1 MSFLGKTITEKI
13 FSEHL
18 GRDVKSGEMV
28 IAEVD
33 VAMLQDGTGPLAIEE
48 FDNLKFDEVRVDKAV
63 IFIDHASPSPRKELS
78 NFHIMLRN
86 FSKDH
91 DVILHDVGD
100 GVCHQ
105 LLAENYVKPGDIVVG
120 ADSHTC
126 TVGALGAFATGMG
139 STDVAIIF
147 GLGKTWFKV
156 PETIRFILRGKMP
169 HGVFAKDLIL
179 HIIGMIGVD
188 GATYKVMEFD
198 GELVSDMSQDARFTL
213 TNMAVEA
220 GAKAGLIPTDKR
232 TKEFLRKN
240 GRENDYRELR
250 SDEDANFERVYE
262 IDVSSLEPMVS
273 LPHNVDNIKP
283 LREVEGVKI
292 DQVYIGTCTNGRME
306 DLRIAAEILKGR
318 RKDSTVRLIVSPAS
332 RKIYMEAL
340 KEGLIEVFLESGAV
354 VLPPGCGPCVGIHQ
368 GILGDGEK
376 VLSTQNR
383 NFKGRMGNPN
393 AEIFLA
399 SPATAA
405 ASAVNGRITD
415 PRRYL

>member
-1 MSFLGKTITEKI
+1 MGKTITEKI

-220 GAKAGLIPTDKR
+220 GAKAGLIPTDER

-240 GRENDYRELR
+240 GRGNDYRELR
-250 SDEDANFERVYE
+250 SDEDANFERVHE

-273 LPHNVDNIKP
+273 LPHNVDNVKP
-283 LREVEGVKI
+283 VGEVEGVKI

-318 RKDSTVRLIVSPAS
+318 RKDPTVRLIVSPAS

-340 KEGLIEVFLESGAV
+340 KEGLIEIFLESGAV

>member
-156 PETIRFILRGKMP
+156 PETIRFILSGKMP

-188 GATYKVMEFD
+188 GATYKAMEFD

-220 GAKAGLIPTDKR
+220 GAKTGLIPTDER

-240 GRENDYRELR
+240 GRENDYRKIR

-273 LPHNVDNIKP
+273 LPHNVDNVKP
-283 LREVEGVKI
+283 VGEVEGVKI

-318 RKDSTVRLIVSPAS
+318 RKDPTVRLIVSPAS

-340 KEGLIEVFLESGAV
+340 KEGLIEIFLESGAV

>member
-1 MSFLGKTITEKI
+1 MGKTITEKI

-250 SDEDANFERVYE
+250 SDEDANFERVHE

-273 LPHNVDNIKP
+273 LPHNVDNVKP
-283 LREVEGVKI
+283 VGEVEGVKI

-318 RKDSTVRLIVSPAS
+318 RKDPTVRLIVSPAS

-340 KEGLIEVFLESGAV
+340 KEGLIEIFLESGAV

>member
-28 IAEVD
+28 ITEVD

-78 NFHIMLRN
+78 NFHIVLRN

-156 PETIRFILRGKMP
+156 PETIRFILSGKMP

-188 GATYKVMEFD
+188 GATYKAMEFD

-220 GAKAGLIPTDKR
+220 GAKTGLIPTDER

-240 GRENDYRELR
+240 GRENDYRKIR

-273 LPHNVDNIKP
+273 LPHNVDNVKP
-283 LREVEGVKI
+283 VGEVEGVKI

-318 RKDSTVRLIVSPAS
+318 RKDPTVRLIVSPAS

-340 KEGLIEVFLESGAV
+340 KEGLIEIFLESGAV

>member
-78 NFHIMLRN
+78 NFHIVLRN
-86 FSKDH
+86 FSKNH

-156 PETIRFILRGKMP
+156 PETIRFILSGKMP

-188 GATYKVMEFD
+188 GATYKAMEFD

-220 GAKAGLIPTDKR
+220 GAKTGLIPTDER

-240 GRENDYRELR
+240 GRENDYRKIR

-273 LPHNVDNIKP
+273 LPHNVDNVKP
-283 LREVEGVKI
+283 VGEVEGVKI

-318 RKDSTVRLIVSPAS
+318 RKDPTVRLIVSPAS

-340 KEGLIEVFLESGAV
+340 KEGLIEIFLESGAV

>member
-1 MSFLGKTITEKI
+1 VSFLGKTITEKI

-28 IAEVD
+28 ITEVD

-78 NFHIMLRN
+78 NFHIVLRN
-86 FSKDH
+86 FSKNH

-156 PETIRFILRGKMP
+156 PETIRFILSGKMP

-188 GATYKVMEFD
+188 GATYKAMEFD

-220 GAKAGLIPTDKR
+220 GAKTGLIPTDER

-240 GRENDYRELR
+240 GRENDYRKIR

-273 LPHNVDNIKP
+273 LPHNVDNVKP
-283 LREVEGVKI
+283 VGEVEGVKI

-318 RKDSTVRLIVSPAS
+318 RKDPTVRLIVSPAS

-340 KEGLIEVFLESGAV
+340 KEGLIEIFLESGAV

>member
-33 VAMLQDGTGPLAIEE
+33 VAMLQDGTGPLAIGE

-86 FSKDH
+86 FSKNH

-126 TVGALGAFATGMG
+126 TVGALSAFATGMG

-156 PETIRFILRGKMP
+156 PETIRFILSGKMP

-188 GATYKVMEFD
+188 GATYKAMEFD

-220 GAKAGLIPTDKR
+220 GAKTGLIPTDER

-240 GRENDYRELR
+240 GRENDYRKIR

-273 LPHNVDNIKP
+273 LPHNVDNVKP
-283 LREVEGVKI
+283 VGEVEGVKI

-318 RKDSTVRLIVSPAS
+318 RKDPTVRLIVSPAS

-340 KEGLIEVFLESGAV
+340 KEGLIEIFLESGAV